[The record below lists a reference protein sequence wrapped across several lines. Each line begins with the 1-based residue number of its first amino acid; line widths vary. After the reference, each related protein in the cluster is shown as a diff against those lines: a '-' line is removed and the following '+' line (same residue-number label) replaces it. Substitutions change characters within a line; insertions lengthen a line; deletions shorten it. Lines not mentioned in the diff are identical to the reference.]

1 MEHATC
7 NDARISG
14 AVGTVAVRACASLSG
29 GTGSSANLAARNAGC
44 SCAESEPDFDVVLPA
59 QAVEPRLLR
68 LRQLLEVHALAQLAA
83 RLVEVGELRLLPL
96 EHLEHDE
103 AAAQTDGRRR
113 LSRLERH
120 GDAGERRRQL
130 RRAHGREA
138 PARRARAP
146 VRRVLAGERAEV
158 AGLGL
163 CSDALGELALGALL
177 FGPRA
182 GFEHDPG
189 RGEAELA
196 SLFEDELAVRAPDV
210 FVGDADPALE
220 THVDELGLEQ
230 LAPEL
235 VAVGSLA
242 QATV

>member
-68 LRQLLEVHALAQLAA
+68 LRHLLEVHALAQLAA

-113 LSRLERH
+113 LSRLGGRAPAAAAS
-120 GDAGERRRQL
+120 GAWARGARPPRASSRPSSARGRARRS
-130 RRAHGREA
+130 RRPWLVQRC
-138 PARRARAP
+138 ARRARA
-146 VRRVLAGERAEV
+146 GRA
-158 AGLGL
+158 
-163 CSDALGELALGALL
+163 AL
-177 FGPRA
+177 
-182 GFEHDPG
+182 
-189 RGEAELA
+189 
-196 SLFEDELAVRAPDV
+196 RAPCRLRARSRQ
-210 FVGDADPALE
+210 G
-220 THVDELGLEQ
+220 
-230 LAPEL
+230 
-235 VAVGSLA
+235 
-242 QATV
+242 